1 MLPGSYLTC
10 TLAGHPYRE
19 AILRILSSAIQ
30 AVAPEQV
37 VKACVQRQGDFLR
50 VGDQEYILGRDTRI
64 KILAVGKAAYA
75 MSVPLV
81 DLLADRSPQ
90 GLLIPKHPPS
100 EPVPGLAC
108 QVGGHPI
115 PDENSLRAG
124 EQVLQL
130 VQGLT
135 QDDLLICLISG
146 GGSALMSA
154 PYPGVSLADL
164 QGLTAALL
172 SCGAP
177 IAEINTLRRHLD
189 QLKGGGLARLAAPA
203 RVISLILS
211 DVVGNPLEA
220 IASGPTAPDPTT
232 RLDALNIL
240 DRYDLRTSMPVS
252 VLKILETAPET
263 LKPGDALFERV
274 QNLIVGS
281 NLIAAQ
287 AALQQA
293 AAEGFHTLFLGDT
306 WQGEAREVS
315 IELCHRLKT
324 AQLTPPFCLVAGGE
338 TTVTL
343 LGHGRGGRNQELALA
358 AVQAL
363 AGIPD
368 VLLISLATDGE
379 DGPTDAAGAVVSG
392 ETYQRG
398 LDLGLSPDDTLANND
413 AYPYFDRLGDLL
425 KPGPSGT
432 NVNDLFLL
440 FRFA

>member
-100 EPVPGLAC
+100 EPVPGLAY

-220 IASGPTAPDPTT
+220 IASGPTAPDSTT
-232 RLDALNIL
+232 RLDALSIL
-240 DRYDLRTSMPVS
+240 DRYALRTSMPVS

-315 IELCHRLKT
+315 TKLCHRLKT
-324 AQLTPPFCLVAGGE
+324 ARLMPPFCLVAGGE

-343 LGHGRGGRNQELALA
+343 HGHGRGGRNQELALA

-392 ETYQRG
+392 ETYQGG
-398 LDLGLSPDDTLANND
+398 LDLGLSPDDTLSNND

>member
-90 GLLIPKHPPS
+90 GRLIPKHPPA

-135 QDDLLICLISG
+135 QNDLLICLISG

-315 IELCHRLKT
+315 VELCHRLKT
-324 AQLTPPFCLVAGGE
+324 ARLTPPFCLVAGGE

-343 LGHGRGGRNQELALA
+343 HGHGRGGRNQELALA
-358 AVQAL
+358 AVPAL
-363 AGIPD
+363 AGTPN
-368 VLLISLATDGE
+368 VLLLALATDGE

-432 NVNDLFLL
+432 NVNDLYLL

>member
-1 MLPGSYLTC
+1 MLPGSYLTR
-10 TLAGHPYRE
+10 TLAVHPYRG
-19 AILRILSSAIQ
+19 ALLRILNCAIQ
-30 AVAPEQV
+30 AVAPEHV
-37 VKACVQRQGDFLR
+37 VKACVQRQGDVLR
-50 VGDQEYILGRDTRI
+50 VGDREYHLSHHTRLRILG
-64 KILAVGKAAYA
+64 VGKAACA
-75 MSVPLV
+75 MSLPLV

-90 GLLIPKHPPS
+90 GLLIPKHPPT
-100 EPVPGLAC
+100 EPVPGLVC

-115 PDENSLRAG
+115 PGENSLRAG

-135 QDDLLICLISG
+135 EDDLLICLISG

-154 PYPGVSLADL
+154 SYPGVSLADL
-164 QGLTAALL
+164 QGLTAVLL

-203 RVISLILS
+203 RVVSLILS

-232 RLDALNIL
+232 RLDALSIL
-240 DRYDLRTSMPVS
+240 DRYALRPIVPLQ
-252 VLKILETAPET
+252 VLKTLETAPET

-281 NLIAAQ
+281 NQIAAQ

-293 AAEGFHTLFLGDT
+293 DVQGFNSLFLGDT

-315 IELCHRLKT
+315 IELCHLLKT
-324 AQLTPPFCLVAGGE
+324 IRLTPPFCLVAGGE

-343 LGHGRGGRNQELALA
+343 HGHGRGGRNQELALA
-358 AVQAL
+358 AVPAL
-363 AGIPD
+363 AGIPN
-368 VLLISLATDGE
+368 VLLVVLATDGE

-398 LDLGLSPDDTLANND
+398 LDLGLSPDDTLSNND
-413 AYPYFDRLGDLL
+413 AYTYFDRLGDLL